1 MDVILSWSGSQSRKV
16 AETLHNWLKDVL
28 PGIKPWISSEDITK
42 GSAWFPA
49 LLGRLEAAR
58 LCIICITPENVRS
71 PWLYFEAGAIA
82 GKSTEARVCS
92 YLIGVDGAQLTSG
105 PLGQFQ
111 WTVAEKPDTW
121 KLVRDINRNLQSGAH
136 NELLLQGNFDQKWPR
151 LKKMLDAVLAEY
163 KDAPVQKVPSSEAL
177 RYQLS
182 SEAISLLRA
191 AALDPRGVVGVMRA
205 VDGLLHVTVGGKQAA
220 DPRDSRSVALLRGA
234 IRQLLQNGLFENRGG
249 ESYGEW
255 FSVTAE
261 GYRVADELRAQ
272 GLGTAQEQ
280 FAEPVAGAPAP
291 AHGG

>member
-16 AETLHNWLKDVL
+16 AETLHDWLKDVL

-82 GKSTEARVCS
+82 GKSTDARVCS
-92 YLIGVDGAQLTSG
+92 YLIGVDGGQLTSG

-111 WTVAEKPDTW
+111 WTIAEKADTW
-121 KLVRDINRNLQSGAH
+121 KLVRDINRHLQSGAH
-136 NELLLQGNFDQKWPR
+136 NELLLQGNFDQKWPQ

-163 KDAPVQKVPSSEAL
+163 KDAPVREVPSSESL

-182 SEAISLLRA
+182 PEAIQILLEA
-191 AALDPRGVVGVMRA
+191 
-205 VDGLLHVTVGGKQAA
+205 AA
-220 DPRDSRSVALLRGA
+220 DPDGSVLMVRTFEGLHVQAGRKPLATLRDGRSTAIWQGA
-234 IRQLLQNGLFENRGG
+234 VRQLLQNRLLEGRGKKG
-249 ESYGEW
+249 EV

-272 GLGTAQEQ
+272 GIGTTQEQ
-280 FAEPVAGAPAP
+280 SAEPVTGVPAP
-291 AHGG
+291 AHAS